1 MIFVIIH
8 KEKQHKTFARL
19 DYVFMNS
26 ETEYDSMQSTQ
37 VSISDRLLLH
47 EAIKFVKPSNLYQRG
62 LNY

>member
-19 DYVFMNS
+19 DYVFMNF

-37 VSISDRLLLH
+37 VSISDHLQLYV
-47 EAIKFVKPSNLYQRG
+47 FVKPSKFYQRG
-62 LNY
+62 PNL